1 MWMNAAR
8 KTVRQSYVTDV
19 CSLDAILSSCDHQV
33 NLTESC
39 NSTLDSATDLN
50 MLMLPCNFVPLR
62 QNLFPSRQRR
72 NLLSLSRQLIIIVC
86 RWTLNITQS
95 WLWCPCIKPFTS
107 SNTRRDGAK
116 FANSASFT
124 FIGLL
129 FNINF
134 ALICVCIS
142 RTSQNQCGCKPC
154 SCTGV

>member
-1 MWMNAAR
+1 MTDRQTDGRTDGRTDTARQHIQYSIYNFIYAYASRCKNREEAKWCSGPFRAPRTFSIGYVVELRLMWMNAAR

-86 RWTLNITQS
+86 R
-95 WLWCPCIKPFTS
+95 
-107 SNTRRDGAK
+107 
-116 FANSASFT
+116 
-124 FIGLL
+124 
-129 FNINF
+129 
-134 ALICVCIS
+134 
-142 RTSQNQCGCKPC
+142 
-154 SCTGV
+154 